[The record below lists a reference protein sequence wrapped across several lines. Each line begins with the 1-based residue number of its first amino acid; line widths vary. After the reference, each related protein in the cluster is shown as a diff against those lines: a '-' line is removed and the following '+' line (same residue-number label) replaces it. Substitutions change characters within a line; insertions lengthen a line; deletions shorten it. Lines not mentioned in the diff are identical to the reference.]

1 MGIPAMVGA
10 AAGAALNRKNP
21 LQGALLGGALGGFG
35 GSIYSGA
42 QGLASTTA
50 ANLTPAAAGTTAG
63 TATGSAITA
72 GAGGSAAG
80 NLTAVP
86 SFGVHSFQVGAS
98 GVPSAGVFSNPAQ
111 VSTFQPLSSAAG
123 QTASMEKTFG
133 PIESLLNPNIKSSS
147 LAPTFME
154 QLGSG
159 VSEVGKYAEKNPV
172 LTAMAMQTGQ
182 SLLQQREP
190 QLQSPGLMRGTQMQ
204 VAAPQYQ
211 VGIPKVSLI
220 QVIYGN
226 YRLHP

>member
-1 MGIPAMVGA
+1 MGDPVTMAVIGA
-10 AAGAALNRKNP
+10 SAGAMMNKKDP
-21 LQGALLGGALGGFG
+21 LKGALLGAAGGYAGGTFMPTLGVGAG
-35 GSIYSGA
+35 
-42 QGLASTTA
+42 TTA
-50 ANLTPAAAGTTAG
+50 ASLTPAAAGTTAG
-63 TATGSAITA
+63 TATGSAITS

-80 NLTAVP
+80 NLAAVP
-86 SFGVHSFQVGAS
+86 SYGAAPFQVGAS
-98 GVPSAGVFSNPAQ
+98 GVPSAGVFSTPAQ

-159 VSEVGKYAEKNPV
+159 VREVGQFAQQNPV
-172 LTAMAMQTGQ
+172 LTQMAMQTGQ

-190 QLQSPGLMRGTQMQ
+190 QLQSPGLMRGSPSQ

-220 QVIYGN
+220 
-226 YRLHP
+226 